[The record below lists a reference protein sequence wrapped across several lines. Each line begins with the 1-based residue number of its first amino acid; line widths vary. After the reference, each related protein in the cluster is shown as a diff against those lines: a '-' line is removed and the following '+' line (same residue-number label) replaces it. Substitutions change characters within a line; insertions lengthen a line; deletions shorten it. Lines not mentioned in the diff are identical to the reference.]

1 MYPLYRK
8 DQLKQKGGGLKCNS
22 TSASSEVS
30 SFGEQVQQFPGSFC
44 ASRSNRMSTLVVL
57 TAQSYWGQGAHK
69 LLIFRQEMK
78 TNRIIQLPKYGSEKY
93 CM

>member
-22 TSASSEVS
+22 TSASSKVS

-44 ASRSNRMSTLVVL
+44 ASRSNSMSTLVVL
-57 TAQSYWGQGAHK
+57 MAHRVTGVREH
-69 LLIFRQEMK
+69 I
-78 TNRIIQLPKYGSEKY
+78 N
-93 CM
+93 C